1 MFQTISNFMRV
12 RDIRNKII
20 FTLLMLIVFR
30 IGTFIPVPNVDA
42 QVLKAADEFNIIG
55 FLNTFGGGALA
66 NFSIFA
72 MGIMPYITASI
83 IVQLLQMDVVPK
95 FAEWAKQGEVGR
107 RKLAQFTRYFTIVL
121 ALIQS
126 FAMSFGFNQMYGGS
140 LITDTSIGSYLTIAI
155 VLTTGTAFLLWLS
168 EQITANGVGNGISII
183 IFAGIVAAIPTAVN
197 QVYAQQIQGAG
208 DQLFIRI
215 VILALLVLVLLA
227 VIVGVIY
234 VNQALR
240 KIPIQYAKRVT
251 GRAQQTGGQQT
262 HLPLKV
268 NAAGV
273 IPVIFAMAFI
283 VTPQTLATFF
293 GENSVTTFITNMFD
307 YKQATGLI
315 GLTLYTALIVAFT
328 YFYAFVQVNPENVA
342 DNLKKQ
348 GAYIPGIRP
357 GNDTQAY
364 LTKVLYRLTFVGAIF
379 LCVIS
384 VMPILFTTFMN
395 LPASAQIGGTS
406 MIIVVGVAL
415 ETMKQLEA
423 QLVKRHYKGF
433 MK

>member
-20 FTLLMLIVFR
+20 FTLLMLIVYR

-42 QVLKAADEFNIIG
+42 DVLKATDEFNLVG
-55 FLNTFGGGALA
+55 FLDTFGGGALS

-121 ALIQS
+121 AFIQS
-126 FAMSFGFNQMYGGS
+126 FAMSFGFNQFYGGS

-155 VLTTGTAFLLWLS
+155 VLTAGTSFLLWLA
-168 EQITANGVGNGISII
+168 EQITAHGVGNGISIL
-183 IFAGIVAAIPTAVN
+183 IFAGIVAAIPNAVN
-197 QVYAQQIQGAG
+197 QVYAQQIQDAG
-208 DQLFIRI
+208 DQLFINS

-227 VIVGVIY
+227 IVVGVIY
-234 VNQALR
+234 VQQALR
-240 KIPIQYAKRVT
+240 KIPIQYAKRVA
-251 GRAQQTGGQQT
+251 GRGQVVGGQQT

-273 IPVIFAMAFI
+273 IPVIFAVAFI

-293 GENSVTTFITNMFD
+293 GQNDITTWITNTFD
-307 YKQATGLI
+307 YTKPIGLI
-315 GLTLYTALIVAFT
+315 IYVALIIAFT
-328 YFYAFVQVNPENVA
+328 YFYAFIQVNPENVA

-357 GNDTQAY
+357 GNDTQTY
-364 LTKVLYRLTFVGAIF
+364 LTKVLYRLTFVGALF
-379 LCVIS
+379 LVAIS
-384 VMPILFTTFMN
+384 VIPILFMNFMN
-395 LPASAQIGGTS
+395 LPASVQIGGTS
-406 MIIVVGVAL
+406 LIIVVGVAL
-415 ETMKQLEA
+415 ETMKQLES

>member
-20 FTLLMLIVFR
+20 FTLLMLLVFR

-42 QVLKAADEFNIIG
+42 GVLQVADQFNLIG

-72 MGIMPYITASI
+72 LGIMPYITASI

-95 FAEWAKQGEVGR
+95 FSEWAKQGDVGR
-107 RKLAQFTRYFTIVL
+107 RKLAQFTRYFTIIL
-121 ALIQS
+121 AFLQA
-126 FAMSFGFNQMYGGS
+126 FAMSFGFNQMYGGQ
-140 LITDTSIGSYLTIAI
+140 LITDTSVMSYITIAI
-155 VLTTGTAFLLWLS
+155 VLTGGTAFLLWLG
-168 EQITANGVGNGISII
+168 EQITAHGVGNGISII

-197 QVYAQQIQGAG
+197 QIYAQQLEGAG
-208 DQLFIRI
+208 DQLFIKI
-215 VILALLVLVLLA
+215 VILALLVVILLA
-227 VIVGVIY
+227 IVVGVIY
-234 VNQALR
+234 VQQALR
-240 KIPIQYAKRVT
+240 KIPIQYAKRVA
-251 GRAQQTGGQQT
+251 GRASQAGGQQT

-283 VTPQTLATFF
+283 VTPQTLAMFF
-293 GENSVTTFITNMFD
+293 GQNSVTAFITNTFD
-307 YKQATGLI
+307 YTKPVGMLVYI
-315 GLTLYTALIVAFT
+315 ALITAFT
-328 YFYAFVQVNPENVA
+328 YFYAFIQVNPENLA

-357 GNDTQAY
+357 GSDTQSY
-364 LTKVLYRLTFVGAIF
+364 LTKVLYRLTFVGALF
-379 LCVIS
+379 LVVVS
-384 VMPILFTTFMN
+384 VLPILFINFMN

-406 MIIVVGVAL
+406 VIIVVGVAL
-415 ETMKQLEA
+415 ETMKQLES

>member
-42 QVLKAADEFNIIG
+42 DVLKATDEFNLVG
-55 FLNTFGGGALA
+55 FLNTFGGGALM

-107 RKLAQFTRYFTIVL
+107 RKLAQFTRYFTIIL
-121 ALIQS
+121 AFIQS
-126 FAMSFGFNQMYGGS
+126 FAMSFGFNRMYGGS
-140 LITDTSIGSYLTIAI
+140 LIKDEGILTYVVIAI
-155 VLTTGTAFLLWLS
+155 VLTAGTAFLVWLA
-168 EQITANGVGNGISII
+168 EQITAHGVGNGISIV
-183 IFAGIVAAIPTAVN
+183 IFAGIVAALPTGVN
-197 QVYAQQIQGAG
+197 QIYAQQIEGAG
-208 DQLFIRI
+208 DKLFINI
-215 VILALLVLVLLA
+215 IILALLVLVLLA
-227 VIVGVIY
+227 VVVGVIY
-234 VNQALR
+234 VQQALR

-251 GRAQQTGGQQT
+251 GRNQQTGGQQT

-273 IPVIFAMAFI
+273 IPVIFAVAFL
-283 VTPQTLATFF
+283 VTPQTLAVFF
-293 GENSVTTFITNMFD
+293 GENNVTTWISNNLQYTQPIGMTI
-307 YKQATGLI
+307 YVILI
-315 GLTLYTALIVAFT
+315 IAFT

-357 GNDTQAY
+357 GENTQTY
-364 LTKVLYRLTFVGAIF
+364 LTSVLYRLTFVGAIF
-379 LCVIS
+379 LTVIA
-384 VMPILFTTFMN
+384 VMPIIFMNFMN
-395 LPASAQIGGTS
+395 LPASVQIGGTS
-406 MIIVVGVAL
+406 IIIVVGVAL
-415 ETMKQLEA
+415 ETMKQLES

>member
-20 FTLLMLIVFR
+20 FTLLMLIVYR
-30 IGTFIPVPNVDA
+30 IGTFIPVPNVNAD
-42 QVLKAADEFNIIG
+42 VLKATDEFNLVG

-121 ALIQS
+121 AFIQS
-126 FAMSFGFNQMYGGS
+126 FAMSFGFNQFYGGS
-140 LITDTSIGSYLTIAI
+140 LITDTSIESYLTIAI
-155 VLTTGTAFLLWLS
+155 VLTAGTSFLLWLA
-168 EQITANGVGNGISII
+168 EQITAHGVGNGISIV
-183 IFAGIVAAIPTAVN
+183 IFAGIVAAMPNAVN
-197 QVYAQQIQGAG
+197 QVYAQQIEGAG
-208 DQLFIRI
+208 DQLFINI
-215 VILALLVLVLLA
+215 AILALLVLVLLA
-227 VIVGVIY
+227 IVVGVIY
-234 VNQALR
+234 VQQALR
-240 KIPIQYAKRVT
+240 KIPIQYAKRVA
-251 GRAQQTGGQQT
+251 GRGQAVGGQQT

-273 IPVIFAMAFI
+273 IPVIFAVAFI
-283 VTPQTLATFF
+283 MTPQTLATFF
-293 GENSVTTFITNMFD
+293 GQNDVTTWITNTFD
-307 YKQATGLI
+307 YTKPVGMI
-315 GLTLYTALIVAFT
+315 IYVALIIAFT
-328 YFYAFVQVNPENVA
+328 YFYAFIQVNPENVA

-357 GNDTQAY
+357 GNDTQTY
-364 LTKVLYRLTFVGAIF
+364 LTKVLYRLTFVGALF
-379 LCVIS
+379 LVVIS
-384 VMPILFTTFMN
+384 VIPILFTTFMN
-395 LPASAQIGGTS
+395 LPASVQIGGTS
-406 MIIVVGVAL
+406 LIIVVGVAL
-415 ETMKQLEA
+415 ETMKQLES

>member
-1 MFQTISNFMRV
+1 MFQMISNFMRV

-20 FTLLMLIVFR
+20 FTLLMLIIFR
-30 IGTFIPVPNVDA
+30 IGSFIPVPNVDA
-42 QVLKAADEFNIIG
+42 NVLKATDEFNLIG

-95 FAEWAKQGEVGR
+95 FSEWAKQGEVGR

-121 ALIQS
+121 AFIQS
-126 FAMSFGFNQMYGGS
+126 FAMSYGFNAFYGGS

-155 VLTTGTAFLLWLS
+155 VLTGGTAFLLWLS
-168 EQITANGVGNGISII
+168 EQITAHGVGNGISII
-183 IFAGIVAAIPTAVN
+183 IFAGIAAAIPNAVN
-197 QVYAQQIQGAG
+197 QVYAQQIQDAG
-208 DQLFIRI
+208 DQLFIN
-215 VILALLVLVLLA
+215 VAILALLLLILLA
-227 VIVGVIY
+227 VVVGVIY

-240 KIPIQYAKRVT
+240 KIPIQYAKRVA
-251 GRAQQTGGQQT
+251 GRGQAVAGAQQT

-273 IPVIFAMAFI
+273 IPVIFASAFM
-283 VTPQTLATFF
+283 VTPRTLATFF
-293 GENSVTTFITNMFD
+293 GQNDVTTWITNTFD
-307 YKQATGLI
+307 FSHPVGMTIYV
-315 GLTLYTALIVAFT
+315 ALIIAFT
-328 YFYAFVQVNPENVA
+328 YFYAFIQVNPENVA

-357 GNDTQAY
+357 GNDTQTY
-364 LTKVLYRLTFVGAIF
+364 LTKVLYRLTFVGALF
-379 LCVIS
+379 LVSIS
-384 VMPILFTTFMN
+384 VLPILFTNLMN
-395 LPASAQIGGTS
+395 LPAAVQIGGTGL
-406 MIIVVGVAL
+406 IIVVGVAL
-415 ETMKQLEA
+415 ETMKQLES

>member
-30 IGTFIPVPNVDA
+30 IGTFVPVPFVDA
-42 QVLKAADEFNIIG
+42 DVLKQTDQMGLIG

-66 NFSIFA
+66 NFSILA

-95 FAEWAKQGEVGR
+95 FTEWAKQGEVGR

-121 ALIQS
+121 AFIQAI
-126 FAMSFGFNQMYGGS
+126 AMSYGFNRMYSGS
-140 LITDTSIGSYLTIAI
+140 LIKDDGILTYLVIAV
-155 VLTTGTAFLLWLS
+155 VLTAGTAFLMWLG
-168 EQITANGVGNGISII
+168 EQITAKGVGNGISII
-183 IFAGIVAAIPTAVN
+183 IFAGIAAAIPNAVN
-197 QVYAQQIQGAG
+197 QVYAQQIEGAG
-208 DQLFIRI
+208 DALFINI
-215 VILALLVLVLLA
+215 VIVLLLLLAIVA
-227 VIVGVIY
+227 VTVGVIY
-234 VNQALR
+234 VQQALR
-240 KIPIQYAKRVT
+240 KIPIQYAKRVS
-251 GRAQQTGGQQT
+251 GAAQTGGQQT

-273 IPVIFAMAFI
+273 IPVIFASAFLMAPQSI
-283 VTPQTLATFF
+283 VLFF
-293 GENSVTTFITNMFD
+293 GQNSTTEAITRALD
-307 YKQATGLI
+307 YTQPI
-315 GLTLYTALIVAFT
+315 GMTIYIALIIAFT
-328 YFYAFVQVNPENVA
+328 YFYAFIQVNPENVA

-357 GNDTQAY
+357 GINTQNY
-364 LTKVLYRLTFVGAIF
+364 LTSVLYRLTFVGAIF
-379 LCVIS
+379 LAIIS
-384 VMPILFTTFMN
+384 IMPMLFVKYAD
-395 LPASAQIGGTS
+395 LPQSAQIGGTS
-406 MIIVVGVAL
+406 LLIVVGVAL
-415 ETMKQLEA
+415 ETMKQLES

>member
-42 QVLKAADEFNIIG
+42 NVLKATDEFNLVG
-55 FLNTFGGGALA
+55 FLNTFGGGALS

-107 RKLAQFTRYFTIVL
+107 RKLAQFTRYFTIIL
-121 ALIQS
+121 AFIQS
-126 FAMSFGFNQMYGGS
+126 FAMSFGFNKMYGGS
-140 LITDTSIGSYLTIAI
+140 LIKEEGILTYVTISI
-155 VLTTGTAFLLWLS
+155 VLTAGTAFLVWLA
-168 EQITANGVGNGISII
+168 EQITAHGVGNGISVV
-183 IFAGIVAAIPTAVN
+183 IFAGIVAALPTAAN
-197 QVYAQQIQGAG
+197 QIYAQQIEDAG
-208 DQLFIRI
+208 DELFVNII
-215 VILALLVLVLLA
+215 VLALLALILLA
-227 VIVGVIY
+227 IVVGVIY
-234 VNQALR
+234 VQQALR

-251 GRAQQTGGQQT
+251 GRNQQTGGQQT

-273 IPVIFAMAFI
+273 IPVIFSVAFI
-283 VTPQTLATFF
+283 VTPRTLATFF
-293 GENSVTTFITNMFD
+293 GQNNVTSFIENTFD
-307 YKQATGLI
+307 YTKPVGMI
-315 GLTLYTALIVAFT
+315 IYIALIVAFT

-357 GNDTQAY
+357 GENTQTY
-364 LTKVLYRLTFVGAIF
+364 LTSVLYRLTFVGAIF
-379 LCVIS
+379 LTVIA
-384 VMPILFTTFMN
+384 VMPILFINLMN
-395 LPASAQIGGTS
+395 LPASVQIGGTS
-406 MIIVVGVAL
+406 IIIVVGVAL
-415 ETMKQLEA
+415 ETMKQLES

>member
-42 QVLKAADEFNIIG
+42 DVLKATDEFNLVG

-121 ALIQS
+121 AFIQS
-126 FAMSFGFNQMYGGS
+126 FAMSFGFNQFYGGS
-140 LITDTSIGSYLTIAI
+140 LITDTSVGSYLTIAI
-155 VLTTGTAFLLWLS
+155 VLTAGTSFLLWLA
-168 EQITANGVGNGISII
+168 EQITAHGVGNGISII
-183 IFAGIVAAIPTAVN
+183 IFAGIVAAIPNAVN
-197 QVYAQQIQGAG
+197 QVYAQQIEGAK
-208 DQLFIRI
+208 DQLFINI
-215 VILALLVLVLLA
+215 AILALLVLVLLA
-227 VIVGVIY
+227 IVVGVIY
-234 VNQALR
+234 VQQALR
-240 KIPIQYAKRVT
+240 KIPIQYAKRVA
-251 GRAQQTGGQQT
+251 GRGQAVGGQQT

-273 IPVIFAMAFI
+273 IPVIFSVAFL

-293 GENSVTTFITNMFD
+293 GQNSVTTWITNNLQYTQPIGMIV
-307 YKQATGLI
+307 YIVLI
-315 GLTLYTALIVAFT
+315 IAFT
-328 YFYAFVQVNPENVA
+328 YFYAFIQVNPENVA

-357 GNDTQAY
+357 GNDTQTY
-364 LTKVLYRLTFVGAIF
+364 LTKVLYRLTFVGALF
-379 LCVIS
+379 LVAIS
-384 VMPILFTTFMN
+384 VIPILFTNFMN
-395 LPASAQIGGTS
+395 LPASVQIGGTS
-406 MIIVVGVAL
+406 LIIVVGVAL
-415 ETMKQLEA
+415 ETMKQLES

>member
-1 MFQTISNFMRV
+1 MFQMISNFMRV

-42 QVLKAADEFNIIG
+42 DVLKATDEFNLVG

-121 ALIQS
+121 AFIQS
-126 FAMSFGFNQMYGGS
+126 FAMSYGFNAMYGGS

-155 VLTTGTAFLLWLS
+155 VLTGGTAFLLWLS
-168 EQITANGVGNGISII
+168 EQITAHGVGNGISII
-183 IFAGIVAAIPTAVN
+183 IFAGIAAAIPNAVN
-197 QVYAQQIQGAG
+197 QVYAQQIQDAG
-208 DQLFIRI
+208 DQLFINV
-215 VILALLVLVLLA
+215 VILVLLVLVLLA
-227 VIVGVIY
+227 IVVGVIY
-234 VNQALR
+234 INQALR
-240 KIPIQYAKRVT
+240 KIPIQYAKRVA
-251 GRAQQTGGQQT
+251 GRGQAVTGGQAT

-273 IPVIFAMAFI
+273 IPVIFASAFM
-283 VTPQTLATFF
+283 VTPRTLATFF
-293 GENSVTTFITNMFD
+293 GQNNVTTWITNTFD
-307 YKQATGLI
+307 FSHPI
-315 GLTLYTALIVAFT
+315 GMTMYVALIIAFT
-328 YFYAFVQVNPENVA
+328 YFYAFIQVNPENVA

-357 GNDTQAY
+357 GNDTQTY
-364 LTKVLYRLTFVGAIF
+364 LTKVLYRLTFVGALF
-379 LCVIS
+379 LVVIS
-384 VMPILFTTFMN
+384 VLPILFTTFMN
-395 LPASAQIGGTS
+395 LPAAVQIGGTGL
-406 MIIVVGVAL
+406 IIVVGVAL
-415 ETMKQLEA
+415 ETMKQLES

>member
-42 QVLKAADEFNIIG
+42 NVLKATDEFNLVG
-55 FLNTFGGGALA
+55 FLNTFGGGALK

-107 RKLAQFTRYFTIVL
+107 RKLAQFTRYFTIIL
-121 ALIQS
+121 AFIQS
-126 FAMSFGFNQMYGGS
+126 FAMSFGFNRMYGGS
-140 LITDTSIGSYLTIAI
+140 LIKEEGVLTYVTIAI
-155 VLTTGTAFLLWLS
+155 VLTAGTAFLVWLA
-168 EQITANGVGNGISII
+168 EQITAHGVGNGISVV
-183 IFAGIVAAIPTAVN
+183 IFAGIVAALPTGVN
-197 QVYAQQIQGAG
+197 QIFAQQIEGAG
-208 DQLFIRI
+208 DKLFINI
-215 VILALLVLVLLA
+215 IILALLVLVLLA
-227 VIVGVIY
+227 VVVGVIY
-234 VNQALR
+234 VQQALR

-251 GRAQQTGGQQT
+251 GRNQQTGAQQT

-273 IPVIFAMAFI
+273 IPVIFSVAFI
-283 VTPQTLATFF
+283 VTPRTLATFF
-293 GENSVTTFITNMFD
+293 GQNNVTTFIENTFD
-307 YKQATGLI
+307 YTKPVGMI
-315 GLTLYTALIVAFT
+315 IYVALIVAFT

-357 GNDTQAY
+357 GENTQTY
-364 LTKVLYRLTFVGAIF
+364 LTSVLYRLTFVGAIF
-379 LCVIS
+379 LTVIA
-384 VMPILFTTFMN
+384 VMPILFINFMN
-395 LPASAQIGGTS
+395 LPASVQIGGTS
-406 MIIVVGVAL
+406 IIIVVGVAL
-415 ETMKQLEA
+415 ETMKQLES